1 MIEKGGQGAVP
12 ALNAIGLFS
21 NCTSRAFNRRHNPDL
36 AGDAGIGGA
45 GQCSEAEH
53 TETEVEKIHRS
64 KARLAAVRYL

>member
-1 MIEKGGQGAVP
+1 MIEKGGQVVAP

-21 NCTSRAFNRRHNPDL
+21 NYTSRAFNRHHNPGL

-45 GQCSEAEH
+45 GQCPGAEH
-53 TETEVEKIHRS
+53 TEAEVGKIHYS